1 MAKTSAGF
9 MPKKTTTAS
18 KVLPPKL
25 PPRGAMS
32 PAVNSFKSKGLVSN
46 NKKNLLASQN
56 NVTHHAAMKSALDS
70 PMKDNMY
77 FAGAGPVQ
85 KNSDSE
91 IVYKRGARSISK
103 KRESSNN

>member
-32 PAVNSFKSKGLVSN
+32 PAVNSFKSN

-77 FAGAGPVQ
+77 FAGAGPAQ